1 MRGPAQSEH
10 KWLPCRH
17 RGEGWGDDEAGGTEL
32 PRRSRAP
39 PPPTPPLDRPPTP
52 ELPPLPQC
60 LFFSFL
66 SFFFLNAPGGFL
78 PAASWLPGW
87 RDKADILKALPQ
99 AIPLLPMVQELEPK
113 LHRELEARRDS
124 EKSGLSPGATGTEAC
139 HCLFSPTRHFIFVFC
154 LGAVFL
160 NYLKDRK
167 QGVPKSRIRVCCW
180 ATGVQSS
187 QQWGG
192 GPQQAVSNLGV

>member
-1 MRGPAQSEH
+1 MVVAVQPVMGLKQSSKKRLLRGASCPQASCGISGHQVSMRERMDSTTAFF
-10 KWLPCRH
+10 
-17 RGEGWGDDEAGGTEL
+17 
-32 PRRSRAP
+32 
-39 PPPTPPLDRPPTP
+39 
-52 ELPPLPQC
+52 
-60 LFFSFL
+60 FFSFL

-139 HCLFSPTRHFIFVFC
+139 HCLFSPTRPLHICVLF
-154 LGAVFL
+154 
-160 NYLKDRK
+160 
-167 QGVPKSRIRVCCW
+167 
-180 ATGVQSS
+180 
-187 QQWGG
+187 GG
-192 GPQQAVSNLGV
+192 SFS

>member
-1 MRGPAQSEH
+1 MAAAHFLLPASNFCSDVHQ
-10 KWLPCRH
+10 WLVRFPATVLFRYSLVLLASQNLH
-17 RGEGWGDDEAGGTEL
+17 VSSTF
-32 PRRSRAP
+32 
-39 PPPTPPLDRPPTP
+39 
-52 ELPPLPQC
+52 
-60 LFFSFL
+60 FFSFL

-139 HCLFSPTRHFIFVFC
+139 HCLFSPTRPLHICVLF
-154 LGAVFL
+154 
-160 NYLKDRK
+160 
-167 QGVPKSRIRVCCW
+167 
-180 ATGVQSS
+180 
-187 QQWGG
+187 GG
-192 GPQQAVSNLGV
+192 SFS

>member
-1 MRGPAQSEH
+1 MCGGPHSQSTSGFPAGIVGRG
-10 KWLPCRH
+10 
-17 RGEGWGDDEAGGTEL
+17 GGTTKREGLSCPADPEHRLL
-32 PRRSRAP
+32 PRPHWTA
-39 PPPTPPLDRPPTP
+39 RPPRSCHLCP
-52 ELPPLPQC
+52 NAFF
-60 LFFSFL
+60 FFSFL

-139 HCLFSPTRHFIFVFC
+139 HCLFSPTRPLHICVLFGGSF
-154 LGAVFL
+154 
-160 NYLKDRK
+160 
-167 QGVPKSRIRVCCW
+167 
-180 ATGVQSS
+180 S
-187 QQWGG
+187 Q
-192 GPQQAVSNLGV
+192 LFKR